1 MNGTERVEGCGPAS
15 SWPAQREVRRPRLR
29 ESEAAGREAYPA
41 LQGAN
46 WKRSLGHSD
55 LRSVERYARLADQ
68 AVVDV
73 LRTRKT

>member
-1 MNGTERVEGCGPAS
+1 MNGTERVEGRGPAS
-15 SWPAQREVRRPRLR
+15 SGPAQPEVRSRGLR
-29 ESEAAGREAYPA
+29 ESEVEEREADPA

-46 WKRSLGHSD
+46 WNRSLGHSD
-55 LRSVERYARLADQ
+55 RRSVERYARLADQ